1 MNYGTLA
8 AAKYAENGCDQS
20 RQYASIDKEHPGVQ
34 FLQQEKV
41 RWRMEELYDKYKALL
56 FTLAYQLTGSA
67 ADAEDVVQDVFFK
80 ACDVDPER
88 LREPKA
94 YLCKMVTNRC
104 LDLQKSA
111 RRRRE
116 VYVGPWL
123 PEPIPTPEADTLETV
138 VRRDLLSYGMLVLL
152 ERLSPTERAVF
163 VLREAL
169 GFDYPDI
176 AELLGKRETNCRMLM
191 SRARSKMGISEE
203 ETVAADAIELE
214 WVSRFLTSLEQ
225 GNVDL
230 VLSLL
235 SEDVMLV
242 TDGGGKVIAATHPIQ
257 TREQVALILA
267 GALHGLKSQG
277 SLHSEFAALNGETGI
292 VLRSGDEAVAAIY
305 LQHRGEKIHR
315 IYVVRNPDKLTR
327 V

>member
-1 MNYGTLA
+1 MEKLF
-8 AAKYAENGCDQS
+8 DQY
-20 RQYASIDKEHPGVQ
+20 R
-34 FLQQEKV
+34 
-41 RWRMEELYDKYKALL
+41 ALL

-80 ACDVDPER
+80 ACNVRPER
-88 LREPKA
+88 LDEPKA

-111 RRRRE
+111 RRRKE

-123 PEPIPTPEADTLETV
+123 PEPFRVPQADTLEAV
-138 VRRDLLSYGMLVLL
+138 VSRDLLSYGMLVLL

-169 GFDYPDI
+169 EFEYSEI
-176 AELLGKRETNCRMLM
+176 AYLLGKRETSCRMLM
-191 SRARSKMGISEE
+191 SRARSKLAISEE
-203 ETVAADAIELE
+203 EPVAAEAIEME

-225 GNVDL
+225 GNVDH

-235 SEDVMLV
+235 SEDVMLI
-242 TDGGGKVIAATHPIQ
+242 TDGGGKVIAATRPIQ
-257 TREQVALILA
+257 TREQVALILT
-267 GALHGLKSQG
+267 GAIHGLKSQG
-277 SLHSEFAALNGETGI
+277 SFRSEFVSLNGETAI
-292 VLRSGDEAVAAIY
+292 VLRSGDETVAAIF
-305 LQHRGEKIHR
+305 LQYRLGKIER
-315 IYVVRNPDKLTR
+315 IYVVRNPDKLTI

>member
-1 MNYGTLA
+1 
-8 AAKYAENGCDQS
+8 
-20 RQYASIDKEHPGVQ
+20 
-34 FLQQEKV
+34 
-41 RWRMEELYDKYKALL
+41 
-56 FTLAYQLTGSA
+56 
-67 ADAEDVVQDVFFK
+67 
-80 ACDVDPER
+80 
-88 LREPKA
+88 
-94 YLCKMVTNRC
+94 
-104 LDLQKSA
+104 
-111 RRRRE
+111 
-116 VYVGPWL
+116 
-123 PEPIPTPEADTLETV
+123 
-138 VRRDLLSYGMLVLL
+138 
-152 ERLSPTERAVF
+152 
-163 VLREAL
+163 
-169 GFDYPDI
+169 
-176 AELLGKRETNCRMLM
+176 
-191 SRARSKMGISEE
+191 MGISEE

-292 VLRSGDEAVAAIY
+292 VLRSGDETAAAIY
-305 LQHRGEKIHR
+305 LQHRDGKIHR